1 MNFLKSPLSIR
12 VSLYLSIGLLY
23 IYFLSVYSPLGV
35 NWLDW
40 HFQRVF
46 NAVEYLRLNGYF
58 TSFGFSIWSSCEDC
72 SLNSNDWQKEIY
84 LSVPFFPLSPYI
96 LINHFWGKE
105 ALLIAGP
112 LFDKTVIIFTGVLLA
127 EIGLKIFNSLK
138 KPSIFPD
145 ILTGLAIFILF
156 ISSPWVYK
164 MFLASWAEIYLLM
177 FMLAGLI
184 FFHSNKNTIGLI
196 FFILAGIF
204 HFIWA
209 FVVSVFYLLI
219 LLLPRFLDGEDKN
232 NFFPTAINTNF
243 FKKLLIIVAL
253 SFPAFVYISMKI
265 YAGIYLENTMGS
277 SLFFRIGIS
286 GNDFH
291 NGGILGALQF
301 LGGNRINTCVNVDNI
316 SLAGESL
323 NLAIFA
329 FNCILSISG
338 MLLMSILSIIGMSI
352 LLSHSSAAR
361 SVFIPLAFSLLV
373 FIMIFQ
379 QGLSVH
385 LMGFSYIFAI
395 FFSLGIVSLLNYLS
409 EFISSLVLKIIF
421 ISPMILGIIILSTRV
436 SMMTGPNG

>member
-1 MNFLKSPLSIR
+1 MNFLKRPLSLR
-12 VSLYLSIGLLY
+12 VFLYISIGLLY

-40 HFQRVF
+40 HFQRIF

-58 TSFGFSIWSSCEDC
+58 SSFGFSVWSSCEDC
-72 SLNSNDWQKEIY
+72 SLHSTNWQEKIY

-112 LFDKTVIIFTGVLLA
+112 LFDKSVIIITGVLLA

-145 ILTGLAIFILF
+145 TMTGIAIFILF

-164 MFLASWAEIYLLM
+164 MFLASWAEIYFLM

-184 FFHSNKNTIGLI
+184 CFYFNKNTIGLI

-209 FVVSVFYLLI
+209 FVASVFYILI
-219 LLLPRFLDGEDKN
+219 LFLPGLLNSEDKN
-232 NFFPTAINTNF
+232 NFFPIAINENF
-243 FKKLLIIVAL
+243 FKKLLLIAAL
-253 SFPAFVYISMKI
+253 SLPALIYIGMKL
-265 YAGIYLENTMGS
+265 YAGIYLEHTMGS
-277 SLFFRIGIS
+277 SLFFRIGVS

-316 SLAGESL
+316 SLVGENL

-329 FNCILSISG
+329 FNCVLSISG
-338 MLLMSILSIIGMSI
+338 MLLMSVLSIIGMAM
-352 LLSHSSAAR
+352 LLSNSAVAR

-385 LMGFSYIFAI
+385 LMGFSYIFSI
-395 FFSLGIVSLLNYLS
+395 FFSLGIVSFLNYLS
-409 EFISSLVLKIIF
+409 ELISSLVLKIIF
-421 ISPMILGIIILSTRV
+421 ISPVILGIIILSTRV